1 MNYFS
6 ETEIREIVAQVVA
19 RPCLSGAAEKGQ
31 EIPVEISAA
40 MCISPGRPWTC
51 FLEKD
56 RS

>member
-31 EIPVEISAA
+31 EIPVEISCLLYTSRAGDPSIFV
-40 MCISPGRPWTC
+40 M
-51 FLEKD
+51 
-56 RS
+56 